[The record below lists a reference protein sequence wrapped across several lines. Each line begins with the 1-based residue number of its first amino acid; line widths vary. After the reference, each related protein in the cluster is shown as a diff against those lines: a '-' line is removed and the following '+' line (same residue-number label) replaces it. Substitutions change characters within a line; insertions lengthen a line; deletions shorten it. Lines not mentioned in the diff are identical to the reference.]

1 MSLFDS
7 EKILT
12 KVPAKNRDA
21 TLLAITYPNKYNIG
35 MASLGFQTAWDQFN
49 KSEDVKVI
57 RWFTDIQE
65 KSTKAPQYVGF
76 SFSWELDYKN
86 IFSILEKNNIPL
98 HSKDRNE
105 NNPIVFCGGQVP
117 NANPEPFCNNF
128 DFFSIGDLEP
138 QVEDLINKIIEIQD
152 LSREEKLNEIRK
164 LSGVYVPCR
173 SVACYTPTIKRQT
186 TKGDLTYSSILTP
199 NCVWP
204 NIFLLEVA
212 RSCPELCRFCL
223 ASYGS
228 LPFRT
233 PDVKDSLIPAID
245 FGLKHTNKIGLLG
258 ASVTQHP
265 QFEELIDYL
274 LSFAGSPDRRV
285 AGTQVQIASIRAD
298 TISKT
303 IAEGLFKL
311 GAKSIT
317 MAVESGSP
325 KLRDIINKKV
335 SNETILNSIQTIYNA
350 GFNSIKLYGMV
361 GLPYETPD
369 DLMQT
374 IEFLKLIKSKNKGK
388 KLTWSTSVFVPK
400 ATTPF
405 GYFGVD
411 PESPR
416 KLKLLAKELHKI
428 GVEFKQ
434 ESYKW
439 STVQALISRGDRNI
453 NKVLELAYRYGGS
466 LGSFTKA
473 IKETGLESECEYFIY
488 KNWNQNSTLPWENIQ
503 SHLNKEVVEEHT
515 RKAIAI
521 AQEAANIASTFDTQ
535 KGSLDMMKGAFPT
548 TTQGSSVRAQ
558 SNLLKGFKPKKKK

>member
-12 KVPAKNRDA
+12 KIPAKNRDA
-21 TLLAITYPNKYNIG
+21 TLLAVTYPNTYNIG
-35 MASLGFQTAWDQFN
+35 MTSLGFQTAWNQFN

-65 KSTKAPQYVGF
+65 KSTSAPEYVGF

-98 HSKDRNE
+98 DSKDRSE
-105 NNPIVFCGGQVP
+105 NDPIVFCGGQVP
-117 NANPEPFCNNF
+117 NANCEPFCHNF
-128 DFFSIGDLEP
+128 DFFLIGDLEIVAQP
-138 QVEDLINKIIEIQD
+138 LINKINEIRN
-152 LSREEKLNEIRK
+152 LSREEKLNEISK
-164 LSGVYVPCR
+164 LNGAYVPCKGLINQ
-173 SVACYTPTIKRQT
+173 TPTKRQFT
-186 TKGDLTYSSILTP
+186 SGNLSFSSILTP

-233 PDVKDSLIPAID
+233 PEIKESLIPAID

-265 QFEELIDYL
+265 QFEELINYL
-274 LSFAGSPDRRV
+274 LTKHGI
-285 AGTQVQIASIRAD
+285 QVQISSVRAD
-298 TISKT
+298 TISKHL
-303 IAEGLFKL
+303 AEGLFKL

-317 MAVESGSP
+317 MAAESGSP
-325 KLRDIINKKV
+325 RLRDIINKKV

-374 IEFLKLIKSKNKGK
+374 IEFLKLIKTKNKGK

-400 ATTPF
+400 AATPF

-416 KLKLLAKELHKI
+416 KLKLLAKELHKM

-439 STVQALISRGDRNI
+439 STIQALISRGDRNI
-453 NKVLELAYRYGGS
+453 NKVLELAYRYGSS

-503 SHLNKEVVEEHT
+503 SHLNKEVVEEHA
-515 RKAIAI
+515 RRAIAI
-521 AQEAANIASTFDTQ
+521 AN
-535 KGSLDMMKGAFPT
+535 
-548 TTQGSSVRAQ
+548 V
-558 SNLLKGFKPKKKK
+558 